1 MLEVGVPSGGC
12 VIRNM
17 DLFRLLVTLLVWLSW
32 TEGEAPSALQL
43 EAVRTRASYLAL
55 QASKTRPP
63 RLPSASSSPTAP
75 DVSRARGASGAL
87 NR

>member
-43 EAVRTRASYLAL
+43 EAVRTHASYLAL
-55 QASKTRPP
+55 QGSKTRPRP
-63 RLPSASSSPTAP
+63 PSASSSPTAL